1 MNRNKKQNETQ
12 LWRTIYLKAE
22 FPNELLDES
31 WTWENEGNLLFLLKR
46 NSEDSLTSSFTLTAI
61 SIFCE
66 NFPYVAKRGKWRLSF

>member
-46 NSEDSLTSSFTLTAI
+46 NSRI
-61 SIFCE
+61 H
-66 NFPYVAKRGKWRLSF
+66 